1 MNTYYVDSL
10 SLKGRFLGRV
20 ASQGALN
27 APWGMVIAPSSFGTL
42 SGWMLVG
49 DFGDGRISAFDA
61 TTHASL
67 GQITDGSCGDLVI
80 DGLLANTPG
89 NGGRAAIAGC
99 STAPPGPTTRRTGC
113 SAWQCRYRNLPC
125 RGCGSGRLPL
135 SAPFRPWRSLAKC
148 G

>member
-27 APWGMVIAPSSFGTL
+27 APWAMAIAPSSYGSL

-80 DGLLANTPG
+80 DGLLAITPG
-89 NGGRAAIAGC
+89 NGGIGGNSRLLYCTAGPDDE
-99 STAPPGPTTRRTGC
+99 THGLFGVPMPVPEPAMPWLRKRPVATERT
-113 SAWQCRYRNLPC
+113 
-125 RGCGSGRLPL
+125 
-135 SAPFRPWRSLAKC
+135 F
-148 G
+148 